1 MAERLTDPNRPGPS
15 AEAAADPIAKRD
27 VLKHLCV
34 KTQLEQLVMEFSTA
48 CHQDEDCNK
57 GVEVNFTQS
66 AKESLEEVDKVKTAF
81 ESKALAL
88 KRIQLMDALRKKLK
102 QSDDCARLIM
112 KTMRDII
119 SLNWKILQAHQQA
132 HVIRED
138 LNDIRRKRHCTLE
151 GRDGVSLAYC
161 SRTALDVFCLLI
173 NFGMLCFAHNG
184 TVLKHKGVKAAQIFT
199 TMRKKREVVKLKITD
214 KLKFIHRNL
223 QHEKKVTTLIQNIL
237 QNIVVGCQIN
247 WAKDPSLKAVILQA
261 EKDFTIRKLL

>member
-138 LNDIRRKRHCTLE
+138 LNDIRRKRH
-151 GRDGVSLAYC
+151 
-161 SRTALDVFCLLI
+161 F
-173 NFGMLCFAHNG
+173 
-184 TVLKHKGVKAAQIFT
+184 LKHKGVKAAQIFT